1 MEQYSIQTTQNVE
14 IEFQIASVGDRIL
27 AHIIDNVIFFFYFII
42 LMLIF
47 AGAKLIDNHPFM
59 FISLLTPILF
69 YSLLCETFLNG
80 QSFGK
85 MAMKI
90 RVVRLDGNE
99 LTFGN
104 CFIRWIFRLVDFSLS
119 SGLVALLVAVING
132 KGQRLGDIAAG
143 TAVLKTEGSPKANEF
158 MFIQLPP
165 NYSPTYP
172 EVDKLNDS
180 DIRTIRDVLSAVKHE
195 DFNIMK
201 NQYISRTSDVV
212 SRKMGV
218 VPNTDPFKF
227 LQTVLYDYT
236 FFHQ

>member
-1 MEQYSIQTTQNVE
+1 MEQYSIETTQNVE

-27 AHIIDNVIFFFYFII
+27 AHIIDNVIFFFYFLILII
-42 LMLIF
+42 VFSSSHI
-47 AGAKLIDNHPFM
+47 IDNHPVM
-59 FISLLTPILF
+59 FFSFLSPILF

-90 RVVRLDGNE
+90 RVVRVDGNE

-104 CFIRWIFRLVDFSLS
+104 CFIRWIFRLVDFALS

-143 TAVLKTEGSPKANEF
+143 TAVLKTEGSPRANEF
-158 MFIQLPP
+158 MFVQLPP
-165 NYSPTYP
+165 NYSPSYP
-172 EVDKLNDS
+172 EVDKLSDN
-180 DIRTIRDVLSAVKHE
+180 DIRTIRDVLSAVRHE
-195 DFNIMK
+195 SFDIMK
-201 NQYISRTSDVV
+201 NQYITRTSDVV

-218 VPNTDPFKF
+218 IHKTDPFKF

-236 FFHQ
+236 FYHQ

>member
-14 IEFQIASVGDRIL
+14 IEFQVASVGDRIL
-27 AHIIDNVIFFFYFII
+27 AHIIDNVIFFAYTII
-42 LMLIF
+42 IIIIF
-47 AGAKLIDNHPFM
+47 NGAKLIDNHPVLFGS
-59 FISLLTPILF
+59 FFTPILF

-85 MAMKI
+85 MAMRI
-90 RVVRLDGNE
+90 RVVRIDGNE

-104 CFIRWIFRLVDFSLS
+104 VFIRWIFRLIDFALS

-143 TAVLKTEGSPKANEF
+143 TAVLKTEGSPKTNSF

-165 NYSPTYP
+165 NYSPSYP
-172 EVDKLNDS
+172 EVDKLNDN
-180 DIRTIRDVLSAVKHE
+180 DIRTIRDVLTAVRHE

-201 NQYISRTSDVV
+201 NQYVSRTSEVV

-218 VPNTDPFKF
+218 TPLADPFKF
-227 LQTVLYDYT
+227 LQSVLYDYT
-236 FFHQ
+236 FYHQ